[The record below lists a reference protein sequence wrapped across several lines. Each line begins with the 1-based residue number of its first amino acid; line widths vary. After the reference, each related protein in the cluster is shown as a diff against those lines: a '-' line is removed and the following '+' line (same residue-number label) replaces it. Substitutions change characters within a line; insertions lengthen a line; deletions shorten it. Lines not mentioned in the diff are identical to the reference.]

1 MVGVKPVDPSKKESI
16 ERQLGGAKAA
26 PPRGPALPRLA
37 GARPYQVTA
46 AAQGAVVPLPS
57 KSAWEK
63 VSEFILGI

>member
-16 ERQLGGAKAA
+16 ERQLGGNQAQT
-26 PPRGPALPRLA
+26 RGPALPKLA
-37 GARPYQVTA
+37 GARPYQVIA
-46 AAQGAVVPLPS
+46 AGQASVVPLPS